1 MRPVWSATEAHPRRD
16 ASNVC
21 THRHGPHRPDRPTPV
36 KRRPRLPTPNESNGS
51 GRYLVAT
58 GIDQRTWQTSIG
70 NIYVISD
77 LNGAPERIRTS
88 DLCLRRAA
96 GSDRRARPNNLSGAS
111 IRSEIGALVSKDR
124 MVEVQTMLVA
134 SPRNQYP
141 LLSFPHSRRGEGSQA
156 ARGFRS
162 QPADRSRTGGSRP
175 FRPVPEWLG
184 RLRLSCRRR
193 PSLGRPS
200 GRELS
205 GGKRHPHWGAIR

>member
-124 MVEVQTMLVA
+124 MVEVQTTLVA
-134 SPRNQYP
+134 SPRNQFSAGHQRFRPFEILASLMLRFLAVSGRLP
-141 LLSFPHSRRGEGSQA
+141 L
-156 ARGFRS
+156 
-162 QPADRSRTGGSRP
+162 RSRASSAHFRTCASR
-175 FRPVPEWLG
+175 LMT
-184 RLRLSCRRR
+184 CRF
-193 PSLGRPS
+193 
-200 GRELS
+200 
-205 GGKRHPHWGAIR
+205 GKPQ